1 MSTLAELINKANT
14 LKKEYR
20 EAKEESICAVVE
32 YLDKS
37 GEAKFAVDIADEVG
51 MPTCAL
57 LGTLQAASNRGYLTR
72 HRGLVVKRYARIKR
86 DGSIDTSDCVVRC
99 YKANKYGV
107 N

>member
-1 MSTLAELINKANT
+1 MSTLAELINKTRT
-14 LKKEYR
+14 LKEEYR

-32 YLDKS
+32 YLDES
-37 GEAKFAVDIADEVG
+37 GEAKFAVDIADEIG
-51 MPTCAL
+51 MPTYEL

-72 HRGLVVKRYARIKR
+72 HRETVVKRYARIKR
-86 DGSIDTSDCVVRC
+86 DGSIDTDDCVLRC